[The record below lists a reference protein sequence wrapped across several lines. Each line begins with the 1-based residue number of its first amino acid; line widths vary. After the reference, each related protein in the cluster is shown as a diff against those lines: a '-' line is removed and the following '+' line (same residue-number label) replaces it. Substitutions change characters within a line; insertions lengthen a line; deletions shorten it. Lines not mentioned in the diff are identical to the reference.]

1 MVTDWKTYSMRRD
14 MMPPG
19 WKDKYGTRR
28 YFEIVLVNKSG
39 QEIGRGYNIE
49 QCLADKEQ
57 RRARSIEQTSVHGVY
72 SP

>member
-1 MVTDWKTYSMRRD
+1 MVTDWKTYGMRRD

-19 WKDKYGTRR
+19 WKDGYGTRR
-28 YFEIVLVNKSG
+28 YFEIVLVNKDG

-49 QCLADKEQ
+49 QCLADREQ
-57 RRARSIEQTSVHGVY
+57 RRTRGIEQTSVHGVY